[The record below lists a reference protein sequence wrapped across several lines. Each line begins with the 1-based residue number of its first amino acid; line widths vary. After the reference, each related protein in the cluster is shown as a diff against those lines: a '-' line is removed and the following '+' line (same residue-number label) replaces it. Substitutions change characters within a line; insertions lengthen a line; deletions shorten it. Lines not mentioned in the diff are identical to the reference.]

1 MQHNN
6 FNKHVN
12 ISPFKLTT
20 LAASLMLASGS
31 LSADDHDARA
41 IAERLV
47 DEHFQ
52 NSTLTR
58 EEQIEEL
65 VWFAEAAEP
74 FRDMEIQTVAEGLTT
89 HVYESEV
96 LAEAFSELTGINIT
110 HNIIGEGDV
119 VDTMQNQ
126 MQSGNSIYDGFVN
139 DTDAIGTHIRY
150 GTTINLSNAM
160 ENEWADYTLPTL
172 DLDDFIGLQYGTGPD
187 GSLYQLPTQQ
197 FANLYWFRY
206 DWFQREDFQEQ
217 FREIYGY
224 DLGVPTNWTAY
235 EDIAEFFSVHVDEID
250 GTKVYGHM
258 DYGRRDPSLGWR
270 FHDSWLSMAGMG
282 SPGVP
287 SGNPVDDWGIRVNE
301 DSQPVGASVSR
312 GGATNSPAS
321 VFAMQKAVDWL
332 GDYAPPEAQ
341 GMTFGEAGP
350 VPSQGHI
357 AQQIFWY
364 TAFTADMTEPSLP
377 VTDDEGNPLW
387 RMAPSPTGPYW
398 EEGMKVGYQDVGGWT
413 FFDSTPEDRR
423 TAAWLF
429 AQFTVA
435 KSTSLEKLM
444 AGLTPIRESDIF
456 SEQMTEM
463 APKLGGLVEF
473 YRSPNESNWT
483 PTGTNVPD
491 YPRLAPLWWQN
502 LAPVMSGDMTAQE
515 GLDNLAADM
524 DNTMFRLARANV
536 FDSYAPNLNEERD
549 PEYWLNMEGS
559 PKAKL
564 DNEMPQGETVPYD
577 EMMEAWMSAGTR

>member
-1 MQHNN
+1 MR
-6 FNKHVN
+6 N
-12 ISPFKLTT
+12 IPFKLTT
-20 LAASLMLASGS
+20 LAASFMLASGT
-31 LSADDHDARA
+31 LLADDHDARA

-52 NSTLTR
+52 NSTLSR

-65 VWFAEAAEP
+65 LWFAQAAEP
-74 FRDMEIQTVAEGLTT
+74 FRGMDIQTVAEGLTT

-96 LAEAFSELTGINIT
+96 LAPAFRELTGINIT
-110 HNIIGEGDV
+110 HNIIGEGDL

-126 MQSGNSIYDGFVN
+126 MQSGNSIYDGYIN
-139 DTDAIGTHIRY
+139 DSDAIGTHIRY
-150 GTTINLSNAM
+150 GTTINLTEAM
-160 ENEWADYTLPTL
+160 ENEWADLTLPTL
-172 DLDDFIGLQYGTGPD
+172 DLDDFIGLQYTTGPD
-187 GSLYQLPTQQ
+187 GNVYQLPAQQ
-197 FANLYWFRY
+197 FANLYWFRH
-206 DWFQREDFQEQ
+206 DWFQREDLQEQ
-217 FREIYGY
+217 FNDIYGY

-235 EDIAEFFSVHVDEID
+235 EDIAEFFTVHVGEID
-250 GTKVYGHM
+250 GTRVYGHM

-287 SGNPVDDWGIRVNE
+287 FGNPVDDWGIRVNE
-301 DSQPVGASVSR
+301 ESQPVGASVSR
-312 GGATNSPAS
+312 GGGTNAPAS

-332 GDYAPPEAQ
+332 RDYAPEEAQ

-350 VPSQGHI
+350 VPAQGHI

-364 TAFTADMTEPSLP
+364 TAFTADMTDPSVA

-398 EEGMKVGYQDVGGWT
+398 EEGMKVGYQDVGSWT

-435 KSTSLEKLM
+435 KTTSLEKLM

-456 SEQMTEM
+456 SDQMSEM

-491 YPRLAPLWWQN
+491 YPRMAPLWWQN
-502 LAPVMSGDMTAQE
+502 LAPVMSGEVSPQE
-515 GLDNLAADM
+515 GLDKLAADM
-524 DNTMFRLARANV
+524 DNTMNRLARANV
-536 FDSYAPNLNEERD
+536 FDSYAPVLNEERD
-549 PEYWLNMEGS
+549 PQYWLDQEGA
-559 PKAKL
+559 PKPKL
-564 DNEMPQGETVPYD
+564 DDEMPQGTTIPYD
-577 EMMEAWMSAGTR
+577 EMMEAWMAAGTR

>member
-1 MQHNN
+1 M
-6 FNKHVN
+6 KA
-12 ISPFKLTT
+12 TT
-20 LAASLMLASGS
+20 MRLSLLAAGVMLASGA
-31 LSADDHDARA
+31 LHADNHDARA

-65 VWFAEAAEP
+65 LWFAETAAP
-74 FRDMEIQTVAEGLTT
+74 MRGMEINTVAEGLTT
-89 HVYESEV
+89 HIYERDV
-96 LAEAFSELTGINIT
+96 LATAFTELTGINVT

-119 VDTMQNQ
+119 VNNMQTQ
-126 MQSGNSIYDGFVN
+126 MQSGRNIYDGYVN
-139 DTDAIGTHIRY
+139 DSDAIGTHIRY
-150 GTTINLSNAM
+150 GTTINLSEAM
-160 ENEWADYTLPTL
+160 ENEWADFTLPSL
-172 DLDDFIGLQYGTGPD
+172 DLDDFIGIQYTTGPD
-187 GSLYQLPTQQ
+187 GSIYQLPTQQ

-206 DWFQREDFQEQ
+206 DWFQREDLQAQ
-217 FREIYGY
+217 FRDIYGY

-235 EDIAEFFSVHVDEID
+235 EDIAEFFTEHVGEID
-250 GTKVYGHM
+250 GTQVYGHM

-282 SPGVP
+282 SVGVP
-287 SGNPVDDWGIRVNE
+287 FGNPVDDWGIRVDE
-301 DSQPVGASVSR
+301 ESRPVGASVTR
-312 GGATNSPAS
+312 GGGTNAPAS

-332 GDYAPPEAQ
+332 RDFAPQEAQ

-350 VPSQGHI
+350 VPAQGQI

-364 TAFTADMTEPSLP
+364 TAFTADMTDPGLP

-398 EEGMKVGYQDVGGWT
+398 EEGMKVGYQDVGSWT

-429 AQFTVA
+429 AQFTTA
-435 KSTSLEKLM
+435 KTVSLEKLM

-491 YPRLAPLWWQN
+491 YPRMAPLWWQN
-502 LAPVMSGDMTAQE
+502 LAPVISGEISPQD
-515 GLDNLAADM
+515 GLDNLASDM
-524 DNTMFRLARANV
+524 DSVMARLARAGV
-536 FDSYAPNLNEERD
+536 FEVYAPQLNEERD
-549 PEYWLNMEGS
+549 AEYWLSQPGS

-564 DNEMPQGETVPYD
+564 DNEMPQGTTVPYD
-577 EMMEAWMSAGTR
+577 EMMEAWMAAGTR

>member
-1 MQHNN
+1 MKTRLLLMA
-6 FNKHVN
+6 FAIVCA
-12 ISPFKLTT
+12 SPVSSGLLLDALPEDKQ
-20 LAASLMLASGS
+20 SLI
-31 LSADDHDARA
+31 RA
-41 IAERLV
+41 LV
-47 DEHFQ
+47 SETFPD
-52 NSTLTR
+52 STLTPD
-58 EEQIEEL
+58 EQAEEL
-65 VWFAEAAEP
+65 AWFAHAASSLDGLSLSVLSEQLPTHDYEA
-74 FRDMEIQTVAEGLTT
+74 
-89 HVYESEV
+89 EV
-96 LAEAFSELTGINIT
+96 LAPAFSAITGIEIT
-110 HNIIGEGDV
+110 HDRKPEGEVIRQINLQRIMAAKGR
-119 VDTMQNQ
+119 
-126 MQSGNSIYDGFVN
+126 YDAFVN
-139 DTDAIGTHIRY
+139 DSDMIGTHARS
-150 GTTINLSNAM
+150 GWALSLTDFMAGDGK
-160 ENEWADYTLPTL
+160 AFTLPSL
-172 DLDDFIGLQYGTGPD
+172 RLEDFIGLDFVTGPD
-187 GSLYQLPTQQ
+187 GDVYQLPTQQ

-206 DWFQREDFQEQ
+206 DWFQREDLQEQ
-217 FREIYGY
+217 FRDIYGY

-235 EDIAEFFSVHVDEID
+235 EDIAEFFTEHVGEID

-301 DSQPVGASVSR
+301 ESQPVGASVSR

-332 GDYAPPEAQ
+332 RDFAPPEAQ

-350 VPSQGHI
+350 VPAQGHI

-364 TAFTADMTEPSLP
+364 TAFTADMTDPSVA

-398 EEGMKVGYQDVGGWT
+398 EEGMKVGYQDVGAWT

-435 KSTSLEKLM
+435 KTTSLEKLM

-463 APKLGGLVEF
+463 APRLGGLVEF

-491 YPRLAPLWWQN
+491 YPRMAPLWWQN
-502 LAPVMSGDMTAQE
+502 LAPVMSGEVTPQE
-515 GLDNLAADM
+515 GLDKLAADM
-524 DNTMFRLARANV
+524 DNTMNRLARANV
-536 FDSYAPNLNEERD
+536 FDSYAPVLNEERD
-549 PEYWLNMEGS
+549 PQYWLDQEGA

-564 DNEMPQGETVPYD
+564 DNEMPQGTTVPYD
-577 EMMEAWMSAGTR
+577 EMMEAWMAAGTR

>member
-1 MQHNN
+1 M
-6 FNKHVN
+6 KA
-12 ISPFKLTT
+12 TT
-20 LAASLMLASGS
+20 MRLSLLAAGVMLASGA
-31 LSADDHDARA
+31 LHADNHDARA

-58 EEQIEEL
+58 DEQIEEL
-65 VWFAEAAEP
+65 LWFAEAAEP
-74 FRDMEIQTVAEGLTT
+74 FRGMSINTVAEGLTT
-89 HVYESEV
+89 HIYERDV
-96 LAEAFSELTGINIT
+96 LASAFSELTGIDLT

-119 VDTMQNQ
+119 VNNMQTQ
-126 MQSGNSIYDGFVN
+126 MQSGRNIYDGFVN
-139 DTDAIGTHIRY
+139 DSDAIGTHIRY
-150 GTTINLSNAM
+150 GTTINLSEAM
-160 ENEWADYTLPTL
+160 QNEWADVTLPSL
-172 DLDDFIGLQYGTGPD
+172 DLDDFIGIQYTTGPD
-187 GSLYQLPTQQ
+187 GSIYQLPTQQ

-206 DWFQREDFQEQ
+206 DWFQREDLQEQ
-217 FREIYGY
+217 FRDIYGY

-235 EDIAEFFSVHVDEID
+235 EEIAEFFTEHVGEID
-250 GTKVYGHM
+250 GTRIYGHM

-282 SPGVP
+282 SVGVP
-287 SGNPVDDWGIRVNE
+287 FGNPVDDWGIRVDE
-301 DSQPVGASVSR
+301 ESRPVGASVTR
-312 GGATNSPAS
+312 GGGTNAPAS

-332 GDYAPPEAQ
+332 RDFAPEEAQ

-350 VPSQGHI
+350 VPAQGQI

-364 TAFTADMTEPSLP
+364 TAFTADMTDPGLP

-398 EEGMKVGYQDVGGWT
+398 EEGMKVGYQDVGSWT

-429 AQFTVA
+429 AQFTTA
-435 KSTSLEKLM
+435 KSVSLEKLM

-491 YPRLAPLWWQN
+491 YPRMAPLWWQN
-502 LAPVMSGDMTAQE
+502 LAPVISGEISPQE
-515 GLDNLAADM
+515 GLDNLAGDM
-524 DNTMFRLARANV
+524 DNVMARLARAGV
-536 FDSYAPNLNEERD
+536 FEVYAPQLNEEREA
-549 PEYWLNMEGS
+549 EYWLSQPGS

-564 DNEMPQGETVPYD
+564 DNEMPQGTTVPYD
-577 EMMEAWMSAGTR
+577 EMMEAWMAAGTR

>member
-1 MQHNN
+1 M
-6 FNKHVN
+6 KH
-12 ISPFKLTT
+12 TT
-20 LAASLMLASGS
+20 MRLSLLAAGVMLASGG
-31 LSADDHDARA
+31 LHADDQDTRA

-52 NSTLTR
+52 ESTLTR

-65 VWFAEAAEP
+65 MWFAKAAEP
-74 FRDMEIQTVAEGLTT
+74 FRGMEINTVAEGLTT
-89 HVYESEV
+89 HIYERDV
-96 LAEAFSELTGINIT
+96 LADAFTELTGVEVT

-119 VDTMQNQ
+119 VNNMQTQ
-126 MQSGNSIYDGFVN
+126 MQSGRNIYDGYVN
-139 DTDAIGTHIRY
+139 DTDSIGTHIRY
-150 GTTINLSNAM
+150 GTTINLSDAM

-187 GSLYQLPTQQ
+187 GSVYQLPTQQ

-206 DWFQREDFQEQ
+206 DWFQREDLQKQ
-217 FREIYGY
+217 FRELYGY

-235 EDIAEFFSVHVDEID
+235 EDIAEFFTEHVGEID
-250 GTKVYGHM
+250 GEKVYGHM

-287 SGNPVDDWGIRVNE
+287 FGNPVDDWGIRVNE
-301 DSQPVGASVSR
+301 QSQPVGASVSR

-321 VFAMQKAVDWL
+321 VFAVTKMVDWL
-332 GDYAPPEAQ
+332 DKYAPPEAS

-350 VPSQGHI
+350 VPAQGNV

-364 TAFTADMTEPSLP
+364 TAFTADMTDPELP
-377 VTDDEGNPLW
+377 VTDEEGNPKW

-398 EEGMKVGYQDVGGWT
+398 EEGMKVGYQDVGAWT

-429 AQFTVA
+429 AQFTVS
-435 KSTSLEKLM
+435 KTVSLEKLM

-483 PTGTNVPD
+483 PSSTNVPD
-491 YPRLAPLWWQN
+491 YPRMAPLWWQN
-502 LAPVMSGDMTAQE
+502 LSPAVSGDISPKEA
-515 GLDNLAADM
+515 LDNLARDL
-524 DNTMFRLARANV
+524 DNIMARLARAKV
-536 FDSYAPNLNEERD
+536 FDTYAPNLNEERD
-549 PEYWLNMEGS
+549 PQYWLDQPGS
-559 PKAKL
+559 PKPKL
-564 DNEMPQGETVPYD
+564 DDEMPQGKTVPYD
-577 EMMEAWMSAGTR
+577 EMMEAWMAAGSRE

>member
-1 MQHNN
+1 M
-6 FNKHVN
+6 KA
-12 ISPFKLTT
+12 TT
-20 LAASLMLASGS
+20 MRLSLLAAGVMLASGA
-31 LSADDHDARA
+31 LHADNHDARA

-52 NSTLTR
+52 DSTLTR

-65 VWFAEAAEP
+65 MWFAQAAEP
-74 FRDMEIQTVAEGLTT
+74 FRGMEINTVAEGLTT
-89 HVYESEV
+89 HIYERDV
-96 LAEAFSELTGINIT
+96 LAEAFGELTGIDVT

-119 VDTMQNQ
+119 VNNMQTQ
-126 MQSGNSIYDGFVN
+126 MQSGRNIYDAYVN
-139 DTDAIGTHIRY
+139 DSDAIGTHIRY
-150 GTTINLSNAM
+150 GTTINISNAM

-172 DLDDFIGLQYGTGPD
+172 DLDDFIGLQYGTAPD
-187 GSLYQLPTQQ
+187 GSIYQLPTQQ
-197 FANLYWFRY
+197 FANLYWFRH
-206 DWFQREDFQEQ
+206 DWFQREDLQAQ

-235 EDIAEFFSVHVDEID
+235 QDIAEFFTEHVGEID

-287 SGNPVDDWGIRVNE
+287 FGNPVDDWGIRVNE
-301 DSQPVGASVSR
+301 ESQPVGASVSR

-321 VFAMQKAVDWL
+321 VFAVTKMVDWL
-332 GDYAPPEAQ
+332 EKYAPPEAS

-350 VPSQGHI
+350 VPAQGNI
-357 AQQIFWY
+357 AQQMFWY
-364 TAFTADMTEPSLP
+364 TAFTADMTDPELP
-377 VTDDEGNPLW
+377 VTDDEGNPKW

-398 EEGMKVGYQDVGGWT
+398 EEGMKVGYQDVGSWT

-429 AQFTVA
+429 AQFTVS
-435 KSTSLEKLM
+435 KTVSLEKLIE
-444 AGLTPIRESDIF
+444 GLTPIRESDVF
-456 SEQMTEM
+456 SEQMTEL

-483 PTGTNVPD
+483 PSSTNVPD
-491 YPRLAPLWWQN
+491 YPRMAPLWWQN
-502 LAPVMSGDMTAQE
+502 LAPAVSGDIPPQE
-515 GLDNLAADM
+515 ALDNLAGDLDSIMA
-524 DNTMFRLARANV
+524 RLARAKV
-536 FDSYAPNLNEERD
+536 FTTYAPNLNEERD
-549 PEYWLNMEGS
+549 PQYWLDQPGS

-564 DNEMPQGETVPYD
+564 DNEMPQGTTVPYD
-577 EMMEAWMSAGTR
+577 EMMEAWMAAGTRE

>member
-1 MQHNN
+1 M
-6 FNKHVN
+6 KA
-12 ISPFKLTT
+12 TT
-20 LAASLMLASGS
+20 MRLSLLAAGVMLAS
-31 LSADDHDARA
+31 SALHADNHDARA

-65 VWFAEAAEP
+65 LWFAEAAEP
-74 FRDMEIQTVAEGLTT
+74 FRGMSINTVAEGLTT
-89 HVYESEV
+89 HVFERDV
-96 LAEAFSELTGINIT
+96 LARAFSELTGINVT
-110 HNIIGEGDV
+110 HNIIGEGDLV
-119 VDTMQNQ
+119 NNMQTQ
-126 MQSGNSIYDGFVN
+126 MQSGRNIYDGFIN
-139 DTDAIGTHIRY
+139 DSDAIGTHIRY
-150 GTTINLSNAM
+150 GTTINLSEAM
-160 ENEWADYTLPTL
+160 ENEWADFTLPTL
-172 DLDDFIGLQYGTGPD
+172 DLDDFIGIQYTTGPD
-187 GSLYQLPTQQ
+187 GSIYQLPAQQ

-206 DWFQREDFQEQ
+206 DWFQREDLQEQ
-217 FREIYGY
+217 FRDIYGY

-235 EDIAEFFSVHVDEID
+235 EEIAEFFSEHVGEID
-250 GTKVYGHM
+250 GTRVYGHM

-287 SGNPVDDWGIRVNE
+287 FGNPVDDWGIRVDE
-301 DSQPVGASVSR
+301 ESRPVGASVTR
-312 GGATNSPAS
+312 GGGTNAPAS

-332 GDYAPPEAQ
+332 RDYAPEEAQ
-341 GMTFGEAGP
+341 VMTFGEAGP
-350 VPSQGHI
+350 VPAQGQI

-364 TAFTADMTEPSLP
+364 TAFTADMTDPGLP

-398 EEGMKVGYQDVGGWT
+398 EEGMKVGYQDVGSWT

-429 AQFTVA
+429 GQFTVA
-435 KSTSLEKLM
+435 KSVSLEKLM

-491 YPRLAPLWWQN
+491 YPRMAPLWWQN
-502 LAPVMSGDMTAQE
+502 LAPVISGEISPQE
-515 GLDNLAADM
+515 GLDNLASDM
-524 DNTMFRLARANV
+524 DSVMARLARAGV
-536 FDSYAPNLNEERD
+536 FEVYAPQLNEERD
-549 PEYWLNMEGS
+549 AEYWLSQPGS

-564 DNEMPQGETVPYD
+564 DNEMPQGTTVPYD
-577 EMMEAWMSAGTR
+577 EMMEAWMAAGTR

>member
-1 MQHNN
+1 M
-6 FNKHVN
+6 KA
-12 ISPFKLTT
+12 ITMRLSL
-20 LAASLMLASGS
+20 LAAGVMLASPV
-31 LSADDHDARA
+31 LHADDHDARA

-52 NSTLTR
+52 NSTLSR
-58 EEQIEEL
+58 EDQIEEL
-65 VWFAEAAEP
+65 MWFAKAAEP
-74 FRDMEIQTVAEGLTT
+74 FRDMEINTVAEGLTT
-89 HVYESEV
+89 HIYERDV
-96 LAEAFSELTGINIT
+96 LAEAFTELTGIEVT

-119 VDTMQNQ
+119 VNNMQTQ
-126 MQSGNSIYDGFVN
+126 MQSGRNIYDGYVN
-139 DTDAIGTHIRY
+139 DSDAIGTHIRY
-150 GTTINLSNAM
+150 GTTINISNAM

-187 GSLYQLPTQQ
+187 GSIYQLPTQQ

-206 DWFQREDFQEQ
+206 DWFQREDLQEQ
-217 FREIYGY
+217 FRDIYGY

-235 EDIAEFFSVHVDEID
+235 EDIAEFFTEHVGEID
-250 GTKVYGHM
+250 GTQVYGHM

-287 SGNPVDDWGIRVNE
+287 FGNPVDDWGIRVNE
-301 DSQPVGASVSR
+301 ESQPVGASVSR

-321 VFAMQKAVDWL
+321 VFAVTKMVDWL
-332 GDYAPPEAQ
+332 EKYAPSEAS

-350 VPSQGHI
+350 VPAQGNV
-357 AQQIFWY
+357 AQQMFWY
-364 TAFTADMTEPSLP
+364 TAFTADMTDPDLP
-377 VTDDEGNPLW
+377 VTDEEGNPRW

-398 EEGMKVGYQDVGGWT
+398 EEGMKVGYQDVGSWT

-429 AQFTVA
+429 AQFTVS
-435 KSTSLEKLM
+435 KTVSLEKLM
-444 AGLTPIRESDIF
+444 EGLTPIRESDVF
-456 SEQMTEM
+456 SDQMSEM

-483 PTGTNVPD
+483 PSSTNVPD
-491 YPRLAPLWWQN
+491 YPRMAPLWWQN
-502 LAPVMSGDMTAQE
+502 LAPAVNGEISPQE
-515 GLDNLAADM
+515 ALDNLAGDLDSIMA
-524 DNTMFRLARANV
+524 RLARAGV
-536 FDSYAPNLNEERD
+536 FEVYAPNLNEERD
-549 PEYWLNMEGS
+549 PQYWLDQEGS

-564 DNEMPQGETVPYD
+564 DDEMPQGTTVPYD
-577 EMMEAWMSAGTR
+577 EMMEAWMAAGSRE

>member
-1 MQHNN
+1 M
-6 FNKHVN
+6 KA
-12 ISPFKLTT
+12 TT
-20 LAASLMLASGS
+20 MRLSLLAASVMLASGA
-31 LSADDHDARA
+31 LHADDHDARA

-52 NSTLTR
+52 NSTLSR

-65 VWFAEAAEP
+65 LWFAEAAEP
-74 FRDMEIQTVAEGLTT
+74 FRDMEINTVAEGLTT
-89 HVYESEV
+89 HIYERDV
-96 LAEAFSELTGINIT
+96 LAEAFSELTGIELT

-119 VDTMQNQ
+119 VNNMQTQ
-126 MQSGNSIYDGFVN
+126 MQSDRNIYDGYVN
-139 DTDAIGTHIRY
+139 DSDAIGTHIRY
-150 GTTINLSNAM
+150 GTTINISNAM

-187 GSLYQLPTQQ
+187 GSIFQLPTQQ

-206 DWFQREDFQEQ
+206 DWFQREDLQAQ

-235 EDIAEFFSVHVDEID
+235 EDIAEFFTEHVGEID

-287 SGNPVDDWGIRVNE
+287 FGNPVDDWGIRVNE
-301 DSQPVGASVSR
+301 ESQPVGASVSR

-321 VFAMQKAVDWL
+321 VFAVTKMVDWL
-332 GDYAPPEAQ
+332 DKYAPPEAS

-350 VPSQGHI
+350 VPAQGNI
-357 AQQIFWY
+357 AQQMFWY
-364 TAFTADMTEPSLP
+364 TAFTADMTDPGLS
-377 VTDDEGNPLW
+377 VTDDEGNPKW

-398 EEGMKVGYQDVGGWT
+398 EEGMKVGYQDVGSWT

-429 AQFTVA
+429 AQFTVS
-435 KSTSLEKLM
+435 KSVSLEKLM
-444 AGLTPIRESDIF
+444 EGLTPIRESDVF
-456 SEQMTEM
+456 SQQMTDM

-473 YRSPNESNWT
+473 YRSPKESNWT
-483 PTGTNVPD
+483 PSSTNVPD
-491 YPRLAPLWWQN
+491 YPRMAPLWWQN
-502 LAPVMSGDMTAQE
+502 LAPAVNGEVTPQE
-515 GLDNLAADM
+515 ALDNLAGDM
-524 DNTMFRLARANV
+524 DSIMARLARASV
-536 FDSYAPNLNEERD
+536 FEQYAPNLNEERD
-549 PEYWLNMEGS
+549 PQYWLDQEGS

-564 DNEMPQGETVPYD
+564 DNEMPQGTTVPYE
-577 EMMEAWMSAGTR
+577 EMMEAWMAAGSRE

>member
-1 MQHNN
+1 MRNN
-6 FNKHVN
+6 N
-12 ISPFKLTT
+12 FKLTT
-20 LAASLMLASGS
+20 LAASLLLASGA
-31 LSADDHDARA
+31 LMADDQEARA

-52 NSTLTR
+52 NSTLSR

-65 VWFAEAAEP
+65 LWFAKAAEP
-74 FRDMEIQTVAEGLTT
+74 FRGMNIQTVAEGLTT

-96 LAEAFSELTGINIT
+96 LAPAFSELTGINIT

-139 DTDAIGTHIRY
+139 DTDSIGTHIRY
-150 GTTINLSNAM
+150 GTTINLTEAM
-160 ENEWADYTLPTL
+160 ANEWADYTLPTL

-187 GSLYQLPTQQ
+187 GSVFQLPTQQ

-206 DWFQREDFQEQ
+206 DWFQREDLQEQ

-235 EDIAEFFSVHVDEID
+235 EDIAEFFTVHVGEID

-287 SGNPVDDWGIRVNE
+287 FGNPVDDWGIRVNE
-301 DSQPVGASVSR
+301 ESQPVGASVSR

-332 GDYAPPEAQ
+332 RDFAPAEAQ

-350 VPSQGHI
+350 VPAQGHI

-364 TAFTADMTEPSLP
+364 TAFTADMTDPSVA

-398 EEGMKVGYQDVGGWT
+398 EEGMKVGYQDVGAWT

-435 KSTSLEKLM
+435 KTTSLEKLM
-444 AGLTPIRESDIF
+444 HGLTPIRESDIF
-456 SEQMTEM
+456 SDQMTEM

-491 YPRLAPLWWQN
+491 YPRMAPLWWQN
-502 LAPVMSGDMTAQE
+502 LAPVMSGEVTPQE
-515 GLDNLAADM
+515 GLDKLAADM
-524 DNTMFRLARANV
+524 DNTMNRLARANV
-536 FDSYAPNLNEERD
+536 FDSYAPVLNEERD
-549 PEYWLNMEGS
+549 PQYWLDQDGA
-559 PKAKL
+559 PKPKL
-564 DNEMPQGETVPYD
+564 DDEMPQGTTVPYD
-577 EMMEAWMSAGTR
+577 EMMEAWMAAGTR

>member
-1 MQHNN
+1 M
-6 FNKHVN
+6 KA
-12 ISPFKLTT
+12 TT
-20 LAASLMLASGS
+20 MRLSLLAAGVMLAS
-31 LSADDHDARA
+31 SALHADNHDARA

-65 VWFAEAAEP
+65 LWFAEAAEP
-74 FRDMEIQTVAEGLTT
+74 FRGMSINTVAEGLTT
-89 HVYESEV
+89 HVFERDV
-96 LAEAFSELTGINIT
+96 LATAFSELTGINVT
-110 HNIIGEGDV
+110 HNIIGEGDLV
-119 VDTMQNQ
+119 NNMQTQ
-126 MQSGNSIYDGFVN
+126 MQSGRNIYDGFIN
-139 DTDAIGTHIRY
+139 DSDAIGTHIRY
-150 GTTINLSNAM
+150 GTTINLSEAM
-160 ENEWADYTLPTL
+160 ENEWADFTLPTL
-172 DLDDFIGLQYGTGPD
+172 DLDDFIGIQYTTGPD
-187 GSLYQLPTQQ
+187 GSIYQLPAQQ

-206 DWFQREDFQEQ
+206 DWFQREDLQEQ
-217 FREIYGY
+217 FRDIYGY

-235 EDIAEFFSVHVDEID
+235 EEIAEFFSEHVGEID
-250 GTKVYGHM
+250 GTRVYGHM

-287 SGNPVDDWGIRVNE
+287 FGNPVDDWGIRVDE
-301 DSQPVGASVSR
+301 ESRPVGASVTR
-312 GGATNSPAS
+312 GGGTNAPAS

-332 GDYAPPEAQ
+332 RDFAPEEAQ

-350 VPSQGHI
+350 VPAQGQI

-364 TAFTADMTEPSLP
+364 TAFTADMTDPGLP

-398 EEGMKVGYQDVGGWT
+398 EEGMKVGYQDVGSWT

-429 AQFTVA
+429 GQFTVA
-435 KSTSLEKLM
+435 KSVSLEKLM

-491 YPRLAPLWWQN
+491 YPRMAPLWWQN
-502 LAPVMSGDMTAQE
+502 LAPVISGEISPQE
-515 GLDNLAADM
+515 GLDNLASDM
-524 DNTMFRLARANV
+524 DSVMARLARAGV
-536 FDSYAPNLNEERD
+536 FEVYAPQLNEERD
-549 PEYWLNMEGS
+549 AEYWLSQPGS

-564 DNEMPQGETVPYD
+564 DNEMPQGTTVPYD
-577 EMMEAWMSAGTR
+577 EMMEAWMAAGTR